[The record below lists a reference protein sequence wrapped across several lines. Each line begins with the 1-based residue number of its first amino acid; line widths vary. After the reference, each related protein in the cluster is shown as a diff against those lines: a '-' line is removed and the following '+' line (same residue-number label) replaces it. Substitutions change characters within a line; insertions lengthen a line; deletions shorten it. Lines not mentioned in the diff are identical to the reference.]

1 MAPLYLSFFPK
12 IGGTRESLRTLLAET
27 IRSIRVHKETFWR
40 PRMISFRGSL
50 SFVRTYRIT
59 PTGAAMESKEL
70 PSNYLKDKMMVPNAN
85 PPGDEDVNLLSQF
98 FERSSKLVVLT
109 GAGISTE
116 SGIPDYRSPN
126 GAYST
131 GFRPITHQ
139 EFMRSSRARRRYWAR
154 SYAGWRKFTTAQPGP
169 AHIALASLEK
179 AGRVKFMM
187 TQNVDRLHHRAGSN
201 PLELH
206 GTVYVV
212 ACTNCGF
219 SISRSSFQD
228 QVKALNPKWAE
239 AIESLEYDSRSD
251 KSFGMKQRPDG
262 DIEIDEKFWEE
273 EFHIPNCEK
282 CDGILKPDSC
292 SRSWCCHSYCEYWRD
307 QS

>member
-1 MAPLYLSFFPK
+1 MKMKRTGRGALDTDWLLCNLQIQLQTIDGFHLFSVTIIQWHLCTFPSFLKLSTWTMQK
-12 IGGTRESLRTLLAET
+12 IET
-27 IRSIRVHKETFWR
+27 IRSISVNKETFWK

-59 PTGAAMESKEL
+59 PTGAAMENKEL

-85 PPGDEDVNLLSQF
+85 PPGDEDVNLLSLCSSR
-98 FERSSKLVVLT
+98 EGRNGVDSKLVVLT

-219 SISRSSFQD
+219 SLSRSSFQD
-228 QVKALNPKWAE
+228 QVKALNPKVAF
-239 AIESLEYDSRSD
+239 D
-251 KSFGMKQRPDG
+251 
-262 DIEIDEKFWEE
+262 
-273 EFHIPNCEK
+273 
-282 CDGILKPDSC
+282 
-292 SRSWCCHSYCEYWRD
+292 
-307 QS
+307 

>member
-1 MAPLYLSFFPK
+1 MGRGATTDRLLCNLQIQLQSIDEFHLFSVTIIQWHLCTFPSFLKLSTWTMQK
-12 IGGTRESLRTLLAET
+12 IGET

-187 TQNVDRLHHRAGSN
+187 TQNVDR
-201 PLELH
+201 
-206 GTVYVV
+206 
-212 ACTNCGF
+212 
-219 SISRSSFQD
+219 
-228 QVKALNPKWAE
+228 
-239 AIESLEYDSRSD
+239 
-251 KSFGMKQRPDG
+251 
-262 DIEIDEKFWEE
+262 
-273 EFHIPNCEK
+273 
-282 CDGILKPDSC
+282 
-292 SRSWCCHSYCEYWRD
+292 
-307 QS
+307 